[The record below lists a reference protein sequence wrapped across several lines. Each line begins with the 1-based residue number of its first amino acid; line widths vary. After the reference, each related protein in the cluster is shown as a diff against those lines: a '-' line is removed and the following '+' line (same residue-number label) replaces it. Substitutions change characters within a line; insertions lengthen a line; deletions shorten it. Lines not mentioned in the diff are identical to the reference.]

1 MSAFSNYTEAAI
13 VNHFLRATSQA
24 SPSAVYVA
32 LYTSDPA
39 EDASGTEASYTN
51 YARQTSTWTALSAAG
66 ETKNSGAI
74 VFPANGNAS
83 ASVTVT
89 HAAVFDAASGGNMLI
104 KGALTTSKTIEV
116 SDVFAVAD
124 AQLVLTVN

>member
-1 MSAFSNYTEAAI
+1 MSAFTNYTEAAI
-13 VNHFLRATSQA
+13 VNHFLRNTSQA

-32 LYTSDPA
+32 LFINDPA
-39 EDASGTEASYTN
+39 EDATGTEASYTG
-51 YARQTSTWTALSAAG
+51 YARQASTWTALNSSG

-74 VFPANGNAS
+74 IFPANGNGS

-89 HAAVFDAASGGNMLI
+89 HAAVFDAATSGNMLI
-104 KGALTTSKTIEV
+104 KGALTASKTIEV
-116 SDVFAVAD
+116 SDVFAIAD

>member
-13 VNHFLRATSQA
+13 VNHFLRATAQA

-32 LYTSDPA
+32 LFISDPT
-39 EDASGTEASYTN
+39 EDGSGTEASYTG
-51 YARQTSTWTALSAAG
+51 YARQSSTWLALNASG
-66 ETKNSGAI
+66 QTKNSGAI

-83 ASVTVT
+83 AAVTVT
-89 HAAVFDAASGGNMLI
+89 HAAVFDASASGNMLI
-104 KGALTTSKTIEV
+104 YGPLTTSKTIAV

-124 AQLVLTVN
+124 QQLVLTVN